1 MAPFTAAAGRWVFPG
16 GMPDPDD
23 ISSARMLDFACN
35 VGRELLEETG
45 LDIGAC
51 EVDPGWTLVRD
62 GGNAVLVKRVT
73 VKESAE
79 QLHANVMHHVTNEV
93 QPEFTA
99 IRIVRRPADLDP
111 ATHRFFV
118 QYLMAE
124 WS

>member
-1 MAPFTAAAGRWVFPG
+1 
-16 GMPDPDD
+16 
-23 ISSARMLDFACN
+23 

-51 EVDPGWTLVRD
+51 QVDPGWTLVLD

-79 QLHANVMHHVTNEV
+79 QLLANVMHHVTNEV
-93 QPEFTA
+93 QPELTA
-99 IRIVRRPADLDP
+99 FRIVRRPADVDP
-111 ATHRFFV
+111 ATPRFFV
-118 QYLMAE
+118 EYLMAE